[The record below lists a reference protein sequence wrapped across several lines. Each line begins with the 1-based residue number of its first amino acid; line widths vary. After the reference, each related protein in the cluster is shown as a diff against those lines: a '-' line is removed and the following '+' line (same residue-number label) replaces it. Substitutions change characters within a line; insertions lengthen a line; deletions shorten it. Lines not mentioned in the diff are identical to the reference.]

1 MPDDESIDDEIIE
14 ESDASNREVV
24 VQRLRELH
32 ALAVHYDQVDQ
43 SGEDDEVWTELV
55 RLLQQAV
62 DLVDDV
68 HLPLTHIDVRDI
80 KPTFPRCRSLRVE
93 FEPLRCSRQALAHR
107 KQRRARAEPIF
118 GLCDRRLGR
127 VWAGLR

>member
-68 HLPLTHIDVRDI
+68 HLPLTRIDIRKV
-80 KPTFPRCRSLRVE
+80 KTF
-93 FEPLRCSRQALAHR
+93 
-107 KQRRARAEPIF
+107 
-118 GLCDRRLGR
+118 
-127 VWAGLR
+127 